1 MDLDGEVLDAITSYV
16 NRHNGTE
23 APYVEKPLR
32 SRLLQEVCPDAND
45 AVFMDGIHERSIQLL
60 YDVTMGALYLHIPG
74 LLHLGCAKIASLIKG
89 QPLDKIKDI
98 LVPRRSATHQ

>member
-1 MDLDGEVLDAITSYV
+1 MT
-16 NRHNGTE
+16 RHNGTE

-32 SRLLQEVCPDAND
+32 SRVLHEVCADLGD
-45 AVFMDGIHERSIQLL
+45 AVFLDGIHERSIQLL
-60 YDVTMGALYLHIPG
+60 YDVTMGALYLHVPG

-98 LVPRRSATHQ
+98 LVPRRSAGSA